1 MGIAV
6 IATIRVKPG
15 TAAEFEATFTA
26 LAQAVRANE
35 PGNLVYQL
43 TRSRTEA
50 DTYKVLEVYADEAAI
65 AAHRDSAH
73 FRGAGP
79 ALGAVLAGAP
89 ELELLDTV
97 G

>member
-1 MGIAV
+1 MLHAV
-6 IATIRVKPG
+6 
-15 TAAEFEATFTA
+15 A
-26 LAQAVRANE
+26 L
-35 PGNLVYQL
+35 
-43 TRSRTEA
+43 TEA
-50 DTYKVLEVYADEAAI
+50 PEHIRLLEVYADEAAI